1 MIASVP
7 ARRAQHAQELRP
19 RGQPCRLRISLM
31 DCCEH
36 PRGRGGAKTT
46 ESVWTISPDQ
56 SRAPPEARKR
66 SRQKTCGRRAGRMMH
81 DGCLLFSRCPVD
93 LKPWLRRARSFTD
106 ERRPFT
112 DTVQ

>member
-56 SRAPPEARKR
+56 SRAPRNAQTKPPENLRPTGWTDDARRLSAFLSLPCR
-66 SRQKTCGRRAGRMMH
+66 SKAM
-81 DGCLLFSRCPVD
+81 V
-93 LKPWLRRARSFTD
+93 A
-106 ERRPFT
+106 
-112 DTVQ
+112 